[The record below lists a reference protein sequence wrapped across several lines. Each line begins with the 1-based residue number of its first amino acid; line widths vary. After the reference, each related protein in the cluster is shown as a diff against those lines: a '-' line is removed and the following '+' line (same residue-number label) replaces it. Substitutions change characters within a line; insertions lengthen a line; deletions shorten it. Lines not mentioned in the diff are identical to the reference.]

1 MRKFSLLDHNSVP
14 KHEIMQEDE
23 IKLLL
28 GTYHIN
34 KEQLPKIKGTKKGVE
49 NATKKVTKKVTKKS
63 TDKSADPVV
72 IELGAEIGDVIK
84 ITRISQTAGESLYYR
99 LVID

>member
-1 MRKFSLLDHNSVP
+1 MIKFSLLDHNSVP

-28 GTYHIN
+28 DTYHIS
-34 KEQLPKIKGTKKGVE
+34 KEQLPKIKGVKKGAE
-49 NATKKVTKKVTKKS
+49 KGTKKS
-63 TDKSADPVV
+63 TDKGADPVV
-72 IELGAEIGDVIK
+72 KELGAEIGDVIR

>member
-1 MRKFSLLDHNSVP
+1 MKKFSLLDHNSVP

-23 IKLLL
+23 IQLLL
-28 GTYHIN
+28 NTYHIG
-34 KEQLPKIKGTKKGVE
+34 KEQLPKIKGVKKGTE
-49 NATKKVTKKVTKKS
+49 KVTKKS
-63 TDKSADPVV
+63 TDKGADPVV
-72 IELGAEIGDVIK
+72 KELGAEIGDIIK